1 MNKKHWDNF
10 YKRKKAP
17 LEPTEFAK
25 FCLRFIPNGSSI
37 VDLGC
42 GNGRDTYFF
51 SKQRKVLGAKGIDSS
66 TNNKWTRKARFEN
79 EDFKNEL
86 DFDYA
91 EVIYSRFFIHSI
103 DTFSIMSLLKM
114 MIKDQYFMS
123 EFRVK
128 GDEPKLFKDHKRNLV
143 DSDWFLQLLVSNNF
157 EIIYF
162 EKGRGMAKYK
172 NEDPLVIRVIAKK
185 K

>member
-1 MNKKHWDNF
+1 MNRSHWDNF
-10 YKRKKAP
+10 YKKGIAP
-17 LEPTEFAK
+17 TEPTDFAK
-25 FCLRFIPNGSSI
+25 FCLKFIPKNVSV

-51 SKQRKVLGAKGIDSS
+51 AKQKSILGAKGIDVAV
-66 TNNKWTRKARFEN
+66 NNKWTQKATFEQ

-103 DTFSIMSLLKM
+103 DTFSIIRLLQM
-114 MIKDQYFMS
+114 FIKDQFLMF

-143 DSDWFLQLLVSNNF
+143 DSNWFLGLLIGNNF
-157 EIIYF
+157 DIIHF
-162 EKGRGMAKYK
+162 EKGTGMAKYK
-172 NEDPLVIRVIAKK
+172 NEDPLVIRIIARKR
-185 K
+185 